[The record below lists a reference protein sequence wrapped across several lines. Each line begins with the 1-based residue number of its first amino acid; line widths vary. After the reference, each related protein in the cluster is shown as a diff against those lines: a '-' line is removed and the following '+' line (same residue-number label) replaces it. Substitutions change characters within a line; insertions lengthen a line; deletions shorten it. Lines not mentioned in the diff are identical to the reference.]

1 MSLASC
7 VSAVSRPPLD
17 RHALGRALT
26 RLANASAQAVLQ
38 GALAERGGQPVCARR
53 IGLTGAPGAG
63 KSTLAGRLALHRVRQ
78 AAQAHPVQKSE
89 ALRTSPHRVGVLAVD
104 PSSPNTG
111 GAILGDRIRMD
122 ELPGSAEL
130 YIRSIGSRTSSDGL
144 SDNLPE
150 MLELMDAFGFDEVLL
165 ETVGVG
171 QAEHAAR
178 VQVDTLVLVLL
189 PDSGDA
195 VQAMKAGIMELAD
208 LYVVNKAD
216 LAGASRMAADI
227 QRITAFSRRRP
238 GDWQPPVLLTSAQ
251 QPESIAA
258 LSEAIDEHGRW
269 LKGQPARQALLDA
282 RARYRL
288 ARLLERLLAEQVQA
302 MEAASLRAPLAEQV
316 QEVLRRLHGLQAL
329 QGRLPKERP
338 E

>member
-1 MSLASC
+1 
-7 VSAVSRPPLD
+7 VSRAPLD
-17 RHALGRALT
+17 RRALGRELT
-26 RLANASAQAVLQ
+26 RLANASAQSLLADAAAAV
-38 GALAERGGQPVCARR
+38 RGPAAVPATAAPAAPARR

-63 KSTLAGRLALHRVRQ
+63 KSSLAGRLALYRSRQ
-78 AAQAHPVQKSE
+78 GA
-89 ALRTSPHRVGVLAVD
+89 RRVGVLAVD
-104 PSSPNTG
+104 PSSPHTG

-130 YIRSIGSRTSSDGL
+130 YIRSVGSRSSSDGL

-150 MLELMDAFGFDEVLL
+150 MLELMEAHGFDEVLL

-216 LAGASRMAADI
+216 LPGAQRMAADV
-227 QRITAFSRRRP
+227 QRVTALSRSAP
-238 GDWQPPVLLTSAQ
+238 GAWQPPVLLASSQ
-251 QPESIAA
+251 QPDSIAA
-258 LSEAIDEHGRW
+258 LSEAIDAHGRW
-269 LKGQPARQALLDA
+269 LLARADGQALRLA

-288 ARLLERLLAEQVQA
+288 GRVLERLLAEQVRA
-302 MEAASLRAPLAEQV
+302 LDAASLQAPLAEQV
-316 QEVLRRLHGLQAL
+316 RTVL
-329 QGRLPKERP
+329 GRMLAPPLRD
-338 E
+338 

>member
-1 MSLASC
+1 M
-7 VSAVSRPPLD
+7 SRPPLD
-17 RHALGRALT
+17 RRALGRELT
-26 RLANASAQAVLQ
+26 RLANASAQALLAWEAG
-38 GALAERGGQPVCARR
+38 GAPPSCARR

-63 KSTLAGRLALHRVRQ
+63 KSSLAGRLALHRSREG
-78 AAQAHPVQKSE
+78 A
-89 ALRTSPHRVGVLAVD
+89 RRVGVLAVD
-104 PSSPNTG
+104 PSSPHTG

-122 ELPGSAEL
+122 ELPGSAEI
-130 YIRSIGSRTSSDGL
+130 YIRSVGSRSSSDGL

-150 MLELMDAFGFDEVLL
+150 MLELMDAHGFDEVLL

-216 LAGASRMAADI
+216 LPGAQRMAADV
-227 QRITAFSRRRP
+227 QRVTALSRRAAR
-238 GDWQPPVLLTSAQ
+238 GWQPPVLLASSQ
-251 QPESIAA
+251 QPGSIAA
-258 LSEAIDEHGRW
+258 LSEAIDAHGSW
-269 LKGQPARQALLDA
+269 LQANADAQALRLA

-288 ARLLERLLAEQVQA
+288 ARMLERLLAEQVRTLDA
-302 MEAASLRAPLAEQV
+302 TSLRAPLAEQV
-316 QEVLRRLHGLQAL
+316 RTVLGRLQAPPL
-329 QGRLPKERP
+329 RD
-338 E
+338 